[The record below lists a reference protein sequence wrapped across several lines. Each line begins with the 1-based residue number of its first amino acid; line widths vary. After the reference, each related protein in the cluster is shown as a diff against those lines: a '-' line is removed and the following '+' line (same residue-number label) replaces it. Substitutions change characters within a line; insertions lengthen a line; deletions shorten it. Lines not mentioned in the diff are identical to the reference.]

1 MQISLTGRHVSVT
14 DSIKNHAEEKVSKL
28 LKFYDRIQS
37 IEVILDHES
46 GLNKVE
52 VIIEA
57 EQRNTF
63 VAQESH
69 EDMYAAV
76 DLVVDKLERQLI
88 RHKERHRDRKHSGKH
103 SDRVI
108 ED

>member
-14 DSIKNHAEEKVSKL
+14 DSIKNYAKEKASKL

-37 IEVILDHES
+37 IEVILDHDA

-52 VIIEA
+52 IIVEA
-57 EQRNTF
+57 EHRNTF

-76 DLVVDKLERQLI
+76 DLVVGKLERQLI

-103 SDRVI
+103 SDRTT
-108 ED
+108 EA